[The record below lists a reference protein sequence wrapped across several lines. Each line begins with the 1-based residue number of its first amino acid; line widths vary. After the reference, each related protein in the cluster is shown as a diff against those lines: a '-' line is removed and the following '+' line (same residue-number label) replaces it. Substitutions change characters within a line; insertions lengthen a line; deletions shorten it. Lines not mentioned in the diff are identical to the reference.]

1 MVQLVLIWM
10 FSISGKYLF
19 AFYINNSL
27 YKSSIK
33 MEEIPSLQ
41 QICYDL
47 LAQYAGYIEDLEG
60 VNNIG
65 IREICKRT
73 NAFGLANIESLSL
86 ERQEINTSVIWE
98 TIYTNKLKTDPS
110 YITSL
115 AQLTHGQDFSRQAVL
130 ASMLKYQL
138 ACNEMD
144 DEDLCKLLS
153 FCERL
158 KILEI
163 NKITR
168 LDFSTIFARF
178 SHLLHFSLE
187 NSKLGPGSAYEIKG
201 VIDRCPF
208 LQTLN
213 LKNCI
218 LKDEG
223 AALIAESLRNSK
235 VCKVDMSWNDL
246 SFVSIQLLCLVVSQH
261 FFLSIVILSRNLGP
275 RDIKKGQ
282 NLVNQIRLVRK
293 ILITV
298 V

>member
-1 MVQLVLIWM
+1 
-10 FSISGKYLF
+10 
-19 AFYINNSL
+19 
-27 YKSSIK
+27 
-33 MEEIPSLQ
+33 
-41 QICYDL
+41 
-47 LAQYAGYIEDLEG
+47 
-60 VNNIG
+60 
-65 IREICKRT
+65 
-73 NAFGLANIESLSL
+73 
-86 ERQEINTSVIWE
+86 
-98 TIYTNKLKTDPS
+98 
-110 YITSL
+110 
-115 AQLTHGQDFSRQAVL
+115 
-130 ASMLKYQL
+130 
-138 ACNEMD
+138 MD

-235 VCKVDMSWNDL
+235 VCKVDMS
-246 SFVSIQLLCLVVSQH
+246 
-261 FFLSIVILSRNLGP
+261 
-275 RDIKKGQ
+275 
-282 NLVNQIRLVRK
+282 
-293 ILITV
+293 
-298 V
+298 